1 MSDLVVVF
9 MIGLVGSAH
18 CVGMCGGFA
27 LALAHDERERRR
39 LHARQTLYHLG
50 KTTTYA
56 LLGAFA
62 GGGGA
67 ALASAIS
74 GAQSAL
80 SVVLG
85 LFLIGVGLGVLGV
98 FRRFEGFRRVG
109 PWRAFTTRMAGFLR
123 KRTLKSAY
131 GLGLVNGLL
140 PCGLV
145 YAALAAAAATG
156 SLLEGALTMAVFG
169 LATVPALYGLALTG
183 FLMRPVWRA
192 RLNLVGGVLVV
203 VLGLV
208 TLARGTPLLH
218 AGMGHGDEGHQGHEQ
233 VVPAAPDAAPA
244 AAPLP
249 PSQERPRP

>member
-56 LLGAFA
+56 FLGALA

-67 ALASAIS
+67 ALASTLS

-80 SVVLG
+80 SIVLG
-85 LFLIGVGLGVLGV
+85 LFLIGVGLGLLGV
-98 FRRFEGFRRVG
+98 LRRFEGFRRVG
-109 PWRAFTTRMAGFLR
+109 PWRAFTTRMAAFLR

-145 YAALAAAAATG
+145 YAVLAKAAATG
-156 SLLEGALTMAVFG
+156 SVLGGALTMAVFG
-169 LATVPALYGLALTG
+169 AATVPALYVLALTG

-192 RLNLVGGVLVV
+192 RLNLVGGVLVI
-203 VLGLV
+203 VLGVV
-208 TLARGTPLLH
+208 TLVRGTPLMH
-218 AGMGHGDEGHQGHEQ
+218 ALMGHGSEGRHEM
-233 VVPAAPDAAPA
+233 VMPAPHDAAPA

-249 PSQERPRP
+249 LSHEAPRP

>member
-56 LLGAFA
+56 LLGGLA

-67 ALASAIS
+67 ALASTIS
-74 GAQSAL
+74 GAQNAL
-80 SVVLG
+80 SIVLG

-98 FRRFEGFRRVG
+98 LRRFEGFRRVG
-109 PWRAFTTRMAGFLR
+109 RWRAFTARMAAFLR

-145 YAALAAAAATG
+145 YAVLAKAAATG
-156 SLLEGALTMAVFG
+156 SVSGGALTMAVFG
-169 LATVPALYGLALTG
+169 AATVPALYGLALTG
-183 FLMRPVWRA
+183 FLMRPVRRA
-192 RLNLVGGVLVV
+192 RLNLVGGILVI
-203 VLGLV
+203 VLGVV

-218 AGMGHGDEGHQGHEQ
+218 AVMGHGNEEHQGREMVEPGAH
-233 VVPAAPDAAPA
+233 DAAPP
-244 AAPLP
+244 APSP
-249 PSQERPRP
+249 EHPRP